1 MVKLEQNHL
10 STNNFQVARRR
21 GRRRRRHR
29 RRCRRRVAIAVTG
42 RHSPLVSKPK
52 TLLWFL

>member
-21 GRRRRRHR
+21 GRGRHR
-29 RRCRRRVAIAVTG
+29 RRCRRRVAVAVTG